1 MMDIENLSQAHIV
14 FQQLKELQSQK
25 YIVSGGSGVGVTI
38 QSAYQDDD
46 FIEAIR
52 PHVIAELDR
61 RIEDKKGLLAN
72 LGITF

>member
-1 MMDIENLSQAHIV
+1 MDIENLSQAHIV